1 MPSLHVEVDLEVGGR
16 VQSLKGRAERIPL
29 RNGPS
34 RCRSPTYHP
43 PTVGSSA
50 RSAPYPRES
59 SSRLPTVIND
69 TANGREAETITS
81 EHRFT
86 DDPDVLRK
94 LGATLD
100 LWAPVSSGG
109 LPQELVD
116 ARERQDWPN
125 VTNALRTV
133 MDGAVTD
140 GVFGRALL
148 QLVRGLPLG
157 RDPLIDRYKAVV
169 SIDYGDWDAL
179 RASLADDTIARSE
192 LIGMREILLGPINRV
207 GIPAVEKPHE
217 AMLYGSY
224 EFQFSQ
230 MLNRFRGW
238 ARAML
243 NFQATD
249 IVFERPDVLAGRH
262 FRYRK
267 LQDAVFLAFAE
278 AQGGNLPTAA
288 ALAVEAQRLGD
299 AAEPLRL
306 VAADLEELVTLAMGD
321 DREPMMRF
329 LSHLAT
335 PRGSSPLGAWQ
346 VLAHEMA
353 LLSLASLDTMATCVD
368 VISGIAER
376 MGSPRAQFIASCWR
390 VANDMARQQ
399 YDGKHIELPALSAQA
414 AKAGVGLRVLP
425 QLLQAITSRR
435 PVDFAAAE
443 ASARNSGQVWAQV
456 TALTWNAALNP
467 TRRVVR
473 WLGTLLQTTGWRR
486 PILVPPHIAGDA
498 ALGLASGGVRDTSLI
513 EFASAAGRPNILFEI
528 AVRHVDDTAA
538 PLPSRIA
545 AVEALGTLGTSRASD
560 ILARLAKRSD
570 DLGRRARLVSQ
581 RRRRT
586 GLSERE
592 VEVVQLAAAGG
603 TNRDIAE
610 RLSLSQHTIA
620 RHLANA
626 RAKLGAANRT
636 EAAMKLEELEG
647 LARD

>member
-1 MPSLHVEVDLEVGGR
+1 MPSLRVEVDLQVGGP
-16 VQSLKGRAERIPL
+16 VQALKGYAERIPL
-29 RNGPS
+29 RNDPS
-34 RCRSPTYHP
+34 RSRSPTYHP

-59 SSRLPTVIND
+59 SSGLPTVIDD
-69 TANGREAETITS
+69 TANGRDAERVTS
-81 EHRFT
+81 EHGFT

-116 ARERQDWPN
+116 ARERQ
-125 VTNALRTV
+125 V
-133 MDGAVTD
+133 
-140 GVFGRALL
+140 
-148 QLVRGLPLG
+148 
-157 RDPLIDRYKAVV
+157 
-169 SIDYGDWDAL
+169 
-179 RASLADDTIARSE
+179 ARSE

-207 GIPAVEKPHE
+207 GIPAIEKPHE

-238 ARAML
+238 AKAML

-299 AAEPLRL
+299 STEPLRL

-329 LSHLAT
+329 LRHLAT

-376 MGSPRAQFIASCWR
+376 MGSPRAQFIASSWR

-425 QLLQAITSRR
+425 QLLHAITSRR

-473 WLGTLLQTTGWRR
+473 WLGTLLQITGWRR

-560 ILARLAKRSD
+560 ILARLAKRND

-636 EAAMKLEELEG
+636 EAAMKLEELG
-647 LARD
+647 SLTRD